1 MPLSFGSNIPS
12 NYYLGSDAVSEIYFG
27 DSKVWPVTTPL
38 VNSIKILGDSFS
50 GQFRNSISGAFAELG
65 YVVPNITSETISNT
79 YTGTELSASA
89 FSVVIVYTDGSQ
101 TGATSFAN
109 NLKNYMTNGG
119 KVIFSTFVGT
129 GDTLNPGG
137 TAFDVALL
145 PFTTKTA
152 GQGSFPISTVTIN
165 SVGHP
170 IMNGIANGDTIGS
183 NFFTSFTSAQ
193 VRAGATLVA
202 SLGTVAF
209 IATHTYAGSRCV
221 YHNLYYANQTLTAN
235 LKKTWV
241 NSILWVNGNI

>member
-1 MPLSFGSNIPS
+1 MALNFGSNTPS
-12 NYYLGSDAVSEIYFG
+12 AYYLGSDAVSEIYFG
-27 DSKVWPVTTPL
+27 NSKVWPAPI
-38 VNSIKILGDSFS
+38 VNSIKILGDSWS

-65 YVVPNITSETISNT
+65 YVVPNITSEMISNT

-89 FSVVIVYTDGSQ
+89 FNVVIVYTEFSQ

-129 GDTLNPGG
+129 GDSLNPGG
-137 TAFDVALL
+137 TAFDAALL
-145 PFTTKTA
+145 PFTTKAA
-152 GQGSFPISTVTIN
+152 GQGSFPIPTVTIN

-170 IMNGIANGDTIGS
+170 IMNGITNGATIGS
-183 NFFTSFTSAQ
+183 NFFTNFTSGQ

-202 SLGTVAF
+202 SLGSLPF

-221 YHNLYYANQTLTAN
+221 YHNLYYANQTLTTN